1 MQYYKHSSSLLS
13 FFSRLNQ
20 LLVEPVFFV
29 MKCDS
34 LRVALASCS
43 DYAPN
48 LLDESLHQCVTGLD
62 QLPDLHSSVVLLKPN
77 LISAAHGT
85 LPCTEPAFIMAVARW
100 FLDQGARVSIGD
112 SPAFGS
118 ASSALQKLGIA
129 EELVGM
135 NVSITDFKRI
145 KKVCLADG
153 GTAGV
158 AAAALECDLL
168 INLPR
173 VKAHAQTRVTLAVK
187 NYFGCLVGLRKPCWH
202 MAYGG
207 KNGTFA
213 DRLVQLLDVLP
224 DSLTLV
230 DGIVAMH
237 ATGPVHGDAYPLA
250 VVGASTNPV
259 AMDLAL
265 LKVLGVDP
273 GQSPLMQACSDRG
286 LAAMD
291 WTGLDFSLATPVE
304 LQVTDFLVPAELN
317 SVRFNPFR
325 FLRSSLQRLVQADG
339 K

>member
-1 MQYYKHSSSLLS
+1 M
-13 FFSRLNQ
+13 
-20 LLVEPVFFV
+20 
-29 MKCDS
+29 
-34 LRVALASCS
+34 A
-43 DYAPN
+43 
-48 LLDESLHQCVTGLD
+48 GLD
-62 QLPDLHSSVVLLKPN
+62 RLPDLHSSVVLLKPN
-77 LISAAHGT
+77 LISVAHGT
-85 LPCTEPAFIMAVARW
+85 LPCTEPAFITAVARC

-129 EELVGM
+129 EELAGM

-145 KKVCLADG
+145 KNVCLADG
-153 GTAGV
+153 GVAGV

-237 ATGPVHGDAYPLA
+237 ATGPVHGVAYPLA

-259 AMDLAL
+259 AIDLAL
-265 LKVLGVDP
+265 LKVLGVHP
-273 GQSPLMQACSDRG
+273 GQSPLMQACRDRG
-286 LAAMD
+286 LTDMD
-291 WTGLDFSLATPVE
+291 WAGLDFPLATPVE
-304 LQVTDFLVPAELN
+304 LRVTDFLVPTELN
-317 SVRFNPFR
+317 PVRFNPFR
-325 FLRSSLQRLVQADG
+325 FLRNSVRRMLTG
-339 K
+339 TG